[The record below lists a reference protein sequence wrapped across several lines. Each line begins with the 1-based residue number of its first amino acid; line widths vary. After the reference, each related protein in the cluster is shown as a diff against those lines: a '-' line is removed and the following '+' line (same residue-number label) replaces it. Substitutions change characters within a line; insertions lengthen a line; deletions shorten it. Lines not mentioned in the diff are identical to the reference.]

1 MPQCSLPLKSM
12 VSVERRCRCWGL
24 LGIFLGGSPV
34 HFTAQAQS
42 SLPLSWTCSW
52 IYRWAWIWPVHCLD
66 CLQAFHP
73 HAPSAISHSF
83 KGESSKPA
91 AVPHLT
97 IATQSLAAALDP
109 PFQPGS
115 CTSNFVIS
123 IIKDSYVIPS
133 WRKLLIFW
141 RRKALLNYL
150 IASKLS
156 RRTSSFT
163 SLVILQLELGLHF
176 AWVFRSI
183 DTNTPFECET
193 PNSDFCVSH
202 GVVLRSPYKVLRQA
216 LHGKGIFRTFWTG

>member
-1 MPQCSLPLKSM
+1 MGALLSISLPRLNHPSL
-12 VSVERRCRCWGL
+12 CLGL
-24 LGIFLGGSPV
+24 VLGFIGGLGFGL
-34 HFTAQAQS
+34 F
-42 SLPLSWTCSW
+42 
-52 IYRWAWIWPVHCLD
+52 IAWI
-66 CLQAFHP
+66 AFEHFILTP
-73 HAPSAISHSF
+73 PQPSPTP
-83 KGESSKPA
+83 SKVNP
-91 AVPHLT
+91 
-97 IATQSLAAALDP
+97 LAAALDP

-156 RRTSSFT
+156 RRTTSFT

-193 PNSDFCVSH
+193 PNCDFCVSH